1 MAQGQPHD
9 LTGKRLLLIKPSSL
23 GDVCHAAAT
32 AWALKERWPGLHLTW
47 LVNTTFEPLIK
58 PLSCVDATLP
68 FERNRFKGLFG
79 PVTRRGEFKS
89 FVATLR
95 AGRFDVV
102 LDLQGLFRS
111 GLFGWLSRAGLRVG
125 QRGAREC
132 AGLFYNRAV
141 EVPPNPVHA
150 RERYTALAAALGCA
164 TPQREDLDVTEGER
178 AEVRELLTA
187 AGFRGGPLVAVCP
200 AARWESK
207 VYPAAHFAAVLDQ
220 LCADSGVAQPV
231 LVGSADMQETC
242 DSVVKACTAAKPVNL
257 CGRTNLRQLASV
269 LDVAAL
275 LITCD
280 SGPMHIAAA
289 QGTQV
294 LALLGPTDPRRTG
307 PFGQLENVMSG
318 DCELKPCLKRHC
330 PGLGQKCLRD
340 LAPQSVA
347 LRAKKQLE
355 QAMVESQVHPWR

>member
-1 MAQGQPHD
+1 MAQSQPQD

-47 LVNTTFEPLIK
+47 LVNTTFEPLVK

-68 FERNRFKGLFG
+68 FERSRFKGLFG

-89 FVATLR
+89 FVGSLR

-111 GLFGWLSRAGLRVG
+111 GLFGWLSRAALRVG

-132 AGLFYNRAV
+132 AGVFYNCSV

-150 RERYTALAAALGCA
+150 RERYAALAAALGCA
-164 TPQREDLDVTEGER
+164 TPQREDLDVTEVER
-178 AEVRELLTA
+178 SDARELLA
-187 AGFRGGPLVAVCP
+187 NAGFTGGPLVTVCP

-207 VYPAAHFAAVLDQ
+207 VYPAAHFASALDQ
-220 LCADSGVAQPV
+220 LCAEAGVAQPV
-231 LVGSADMQETC
+231 LVGSADMHMTC
-242 DSVVKACTAAKPVNL
+242 EAVANACKVAKPVNL
-257 CGRTNLRQLASV
+257 CGRTNLRQLAAV
-269 LDVAAL
+269 LDIASL
-275 LITCD
+275 LVTCD

-289 QGTQV
+289 QKTPV
-294 LALLGPTDPRRTG
+294 LALLGPTDPQRTG
-307 PFGQLENVMSG
+307 PYGQLGNVMSG
-318 DCELKPCLKRHC
+318 ECELKPCLKRQC
-330 PGLGQKCLRD
+330 PGMGQKCLRE
-340 LAPQSVA
+340 LTPLSVA
-347 LRAKKQLE
+347 ARAKKLLDE
-355 QAMVESQVHPWR
+355 AMVGTRPQP